1 MGSPNQLSFL
11 PDDYLERKAQ
21 RRTNAVCAI
30 LFLLVIG
37 GVGSAFTLSENATKA
52 IDKQWSKIEE
62 QYVNEA
68 KRIEQVKQMHAKQQ
82 RMAHQA
88 ELTASLLEKVPR
100 SHLLAEVTNCLAPG
114 VSLLEFSMESKVR
127 QRASGGE
134 KPMTAYEMKKA
145 QRENMR
151 KGGSGDKE
159 APQAEAKLFDVYMKV
174 TGTAYN
180 DGQVAQFIAKLSKS
194 KLLKDVNLSV
204 SDEYNV
210 GDDKLRKF
218 QIEMML
224 DPDVDITNL
233 ARKAAAETTNIE
245 VQE

>member
-21 RRTNAVCAI
+21 RRTNAICAI

-62 QYVNEA
+62 QYVSEA
-68 KRIEQVKQMHAKQQ
+68 RRIEQVRQMHAKQQ

-100 SHLLAEVTNCLAPG
+100 SHILAEITNCLAPG
-114 VSLLEFSMESKVR
+114 VSLLEFNLDSKLRVKVTEE
-127 QRASGGE
+127 AKS
-134 KPMTAYEMKKA
+134 MTAYEMKKA
-145 QRENMR
+145 AREAAR
-151 KGGSGDKE
+151 KGASEQDKP
-159 APQAEAKLFDVYMKV
+159 AQAKSFDVYMKV
-174 TGTAYN
+174 AGTAYN

-194 KLLKDVNLSV
+194 KLLKDVNLAV
-204 SDEYNV
+204 SEELV
-210 GDDKLRKF
+210 QGDDKLRKF
-218 QIEMML
+218 QIEMQL

-233 ARKAAAETTNIE
+233 TKKGGADTANIE
-245 VQE
+245 LKE

>member
-52 IDKQWSKIEE
+52 IDKQWSKVEE
-62 QYVNEA
+62 QYVSEA
-68 KRIEQVKQMHAKQQ
+68 KRIEQVRQMHTKQQ

-100 SHLLAEVTNCLAPG
+100 SHVLAEITNCLAPG
-114 VSLLEFSMESKVR
+114 VSLLEFTLESKVR
-127 QRASGGE
+127 QKQTTEE
-134 KPMTAYEMKKA
+134 KSMTAYEIKKA
-145 QRENMR
+145 AREGAK
-151 KGGSGDKE
+151 KGAPAEKE
-159 APQAEAKLFDVYMKV
+159 AQAKNYDVYMKV
-174 TGTAYN
+174 AGTAYN
-180 DGQVAQFIAKLSKS
+180 DGQVAQFIAKLSRS
-194 KLLKDVNLSV
+194 RLLKDVNLAV
-204 SDEYNV
+204 SEELTQ

-218 QIEMML
+218 QIEML
-224 DPDVDITNL
+224 LNPDVDITNT
-233 ARKAAAETTNIE
+233 AKKETESANIE
-245 VQE
+245 IKE